1 MMKGK
6 VQIFILL
13 FVIIAIMIP
22 SSACNPR
29 LDLSFT
35 EKIFVEY
42 KTHDE
47 YLKFEITDRTDIDA
61 IVAACTDNIQEGS
74 GNCGYEIVKLTF
86 AGGQKEVVLR
96 PAGDNC
102 DTVKYG
108 DRGGYFRIGD
118 ENKAELISILRKYG
132 ASFDYL
138 GTNYARFSTT
148 VNVEDRAINISI
160 PMEKYN
166 RTFENVKL
174 YTLSKTDQNIEE
186 VVSEILDPTQL
197 KETKLSGTNMD
208 RVSISDGTNT
218 ILYDANDC
226 AMKIVMNGSQVS
238 SDKIVLS
245 TQEGWEV
252 AKQFIIKNKI
262 LTEKELLE
270 LAIEVTPIGA
280 QEIDVNNEDTKDDS
294 GTAFITDYLI
304 KMRRQIDGIPLS
316 DTVDG
321 VKVLVSDEGVYW
333 LNKKWNE
340 VISTDQTVNILSIDE
355 IFTSMQTELVNMQDY
370 LENITITDIRLI
382 YYPSKTGEKEIE
394 LVPAWECTY
403 ANGTLIFDACN
414 GKLIGQ

>member
-1 MMKGK
+1 
-6 VQIFILL
+6 
-13 FVIIAIMIP
+13 
-22 SSACNPR
+22 
-29 LDLSFT
+29 
-35 EKIFVEY
+35 
-42 KTHDE
+42 
-47 YLKFEITDRTDIDA
+47 
-61 IVAACTDNIQEGS
+61 
-74 GNCGYEIVKLTF
+74 
-86 AGGQKEVVLR
+86 
-96 PAGDNC
+96 
-102 DTVKYG
+102 
-108 DRGGYFRIGD
+108 
-118 ENKAELISILRKYG
+118 
-132 ASFDYL
+132 
-138 GTNYARFSTT
+138 
-148 VNVEDRAINISI
+148 
-160 PMEKYN
+160 MEKYN

-197 KETKLSGTNMD
+197 KETKLPGTNMD
-208 RVSISDGTNT
+208 IVSFSDGTYT
-218 ILYDANDC
+218 VLYDANDC
-226 AMKIVMNGSQVS
+226 AMKIVMNGSHVS

-270 LAIEVTPIGA
+270 LSIEVIPITA
-280 QEIDVNNEDTKDDS
+280 QEIDVNNEDTRDDS
-294 GTAFITDYLI
+294 GTAFTTDYLI

-355 IFTSMQTELVNMQDY
+355 ILTSMQTELVNMQDY
-370 LENITITDIRLI
+370 LGNITITDISLI

-394 LVPAWECTY
+394 LVPAWACTY